1 MHRPTCFAALAAAA
15 LASTLTT
22 ACIPYAVGSTAR
34 TVPAGDHVKTTT
46 AFIIPNGVENKGDS
60 VAATIPGLDSEVRFG
75 IDNRSDWGVRVPSW
89 SGVVINYKRRLD
101 AVPATAA
108 ADTAVALSLMTGGG
122 VINWGQHAHLELS
135 LLASGRE
142 DRKAVPYGGIR
153 VMQAVPL
160 NSSAPGDRPTA
171 GAFVGWR
178 IGSRTLGVAPEIG
191 VFYDHSALQI
201 RRSDVI
207 VVPSIT
213 FYGPVLSSIFH

>member
-1 MHRPTCFAALAAAA
+1 MRRPKFFAVLAITV
-15 LASTLTT
+15 ASSLTT

-34 TVPAGDHVKTTT
+34 TVPAGDHVRTTT

-108 ADTAVALSLMTGGG
+108 ADTGVAVSLMTGGG
-122 VINWGQHAHLELS
+122 FVNWGQHAHFELS

-142 DRKAVPYGGIR
+142 DRTAVPYGGLR
-153 VMQAVPL
+153 LMQVVPL
-160 NSSAPGDRPTA
+160 NSSAPSDRPTA
-171 GAFVGWR
+171 GGFLGWR
-178 IGSRTLGVAPEIG
+178 IGSRDRGVAPEVG
-191 VFYDHSALQI
+191 VFYDHSALHI

-213 FYGPVLSSIFH
+213 FYGHVLSSIFH

>member
-1 MHRPTCFAALAAAA
+1 MRRPTFFAFLAVTA
-15 LASTLTT
+15 LASSLTT

-34 TVPAGDHVKTTT
+34 TVPAGDHVRTTT
-46 AFIIPNGVENKGDS
+46 AFIIPNGVESKGDS

-75 IDNRSDWGVRVPSW
+75 IDDRSDWGVRVPSW

-122 VINWGQHAHLELS
+122 FVNWGQHAHLELS

-142 DRKAVPYGGIR
+142 DRKAVPYGGLR
-153 VMQAVPL
+153 VMQVLPL
-160 NSSAPGDRPTA
+160 NSAAPSDRPTA
-171 GAFVGWR
+171 GAFLGWR
-178 IGSRTLGVAPEIG
+178 IGSRTLGVAPEVGI
-191 VFYDHSALQI
+191 FYDHSALHI

>member
-1 MHRPTCFAALAAAA
+1 MRRPILLPVLATAA
-15 LASTLTT
+15 LASSLTT

-34 TVPAGDHVKTTT
+34 TVPAGENVRTTT
-46 AFIIPNGVENKGDS
+46 AFLVPDGVEDKGDS

-108 ADTAVALSLMTGGG
+108 ADTTVALSVMTGGG
-122 VINWGQHAHLELS
+122 VINWGQHAHVELS

-160 NSSAPGDRPTA
+160 NSAAPSDRPTA
-171 GAFVGWR
+171 GAFAGWR
-178 IGSRTLGVAPEIG
+178 IGSRTLGVAPEVGI
-191 VFYDHSALQI
+191 FYDHSTLHL
-201 RRSDVI
+201 RHSDVI
-207 VVPSIT
+207 VVPSVT
-213 FYGPVLSSIFH
+213 FYGPILSSIFH